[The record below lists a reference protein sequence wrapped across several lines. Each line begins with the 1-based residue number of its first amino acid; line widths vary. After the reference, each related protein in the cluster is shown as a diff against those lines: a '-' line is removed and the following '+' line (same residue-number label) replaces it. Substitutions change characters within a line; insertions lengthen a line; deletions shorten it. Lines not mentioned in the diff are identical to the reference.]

1 MEALDIKLRKPTKYE
16 QQMAKQS
23 CTSLFS
29 AMEQIKND
37 YAEIEIEETGA
48 KIVVPIKALKMLG
61 EILKA
66 MSKGNPI
73 TIVPQATEVTTQ
85 MASEILGC
93 SRPYIVKLLE
103 EGKIDYTKI
112 GKHRRI
118 KYEDIVN
125 YKRRTKEEQKALLID
140 IMNSDEESGLYDS

>member
-1 MEALDIKLRKPTKYE
+1 MEALDTELRKPTKYE

-23 CTSLFS
+23 FTSLFS

-37 YAEIEIEETGA
+37 YAEIEIEETRA

-118 KYEDIVN
+118 KYEDVVK
-125 YKRRTKEEQKALLID
+125 YKQRAKEEQKNLLID

>member
-1 MEALDIKLRKPTKYE
+1 MEALDTKLRKPTKYE

-37 YAEIEIEETGA
+37 YAEIEIEETRA

-73 TIVPQATEVTTQ
+73 TIVPQATEVTIMRCNDTRICIFCYLRY
-85 MASEILGC
+85 S
-93 SRPYIVKLLE
+93 SFS
-103 EGKIDYTKI
+103 YTMSCP
-112 GKHRRI
+112 
-118 KYEDIVN
+118 N
-125 YKRRTKEEQKALLID
+125 LT
-140 IMNSDEESGLYDS
+140 

>member
-1 MEALDIKLRKPTKYE
+1 MEALDTELRKPTKYE

-23 CTSLFS
+23 FTSLFS
-29 AMEQIKND
+29 AMEKIKND
-37 YAEIEIEETGA
+37 YAEIEIEETRA

-118 KYEDIVN
+118 KYEDVVK
-125 YKRRTKEEQKALLID
+125 YKQRAKEEQKNLLID